1 VSDQDPLGFKV
12 TALEPPADPYLA
24 LRRDSKRG
32 RQGQPWIRG

>member
-24 LRRDSKRG
+24 LRRDSRG
-32 RQGQPWIRG
+32 DARDSPG